1 MAHAS
6 HRPGSD
12 RQGTHR
18 LAIDVGG
25 TFTDVVVVDDRDG
38 SLRFGK
44 VLSTPHDPSEGSL
57 TGATGTLDRH
67 AIAAAGV
74 GEVIHATTV
83 ATNAVLERRGAATG
97 LITTRG
103 FRDTLEMGRE
113 SRYDIYD
120 FGLRLPEPLV
130 PRQLRVE
137 VDERLDHLGAV
148 VRPLDEATV
157 AAAVARLVDGGVRA
171 IAISLL
177 YSHLNPE
184 HERRLLELVRAAAP
198 GIEISV
204 SHEVA
209 GEVREYERTSTV
221 VVDAYVKPLV
231 RRYVERLAEG
241 LGQAG
246 LPDRPALMLS
256 HGGIG
261 SATEVVRRFPVRMIE
276 SGPAAG
282 AIAAAFFARQALPGG
297 DAIAFDMGGTTA
309 KMSLILDGAP
319 SVTHQYEVA
328 HVHRFKHGSGIP
340 LQISAIELLEIGAGG
355 GSIAHVNDLG
365 LLNVGP
371 HSAGAVPG
379 PACYGRGGERPTVTD
394 ADLVLGYLDPEHFL
408 GGEMKLDVE
417 ASRAAIDRHLGGPL
431 GMDAERIAWGIHDV
445 VNESMAAAVRAHA
458 AEKGVDLRRF
468 GLIAFGG
475 AGPLHAEAIARKLG
489 VGRVLCPFGA
499 GVASAIGCLVATP
512 AADLVSAYTVLLPA
526 ADWAEIQRRFA
537 AMGAE
542 AGGMIADLVGAG
554 AATRL
559 RAAFEMRCEGQG
571 YSVIVEAPEGA
582 ALDAG
587 LSGELETRF
596 AGVYA
601 QVYGHRPPAGVAL
614 ELVNLRAR
622 VEHPRPAT
630 PLHLW
635 RPASDG
641 AQALKGRRR
650 AWFPSAGG
658 YTDAGVYDRY
668 ALPAGTWFQ
677 GPAIVEERETST
689 VVGPGSRFQ
698 HDPSGHLVIE
708 LPSAEAQP

>member
-1 MAHAS
+1 MSQAS
-6 HRPGSD
+6 Y
-12 RQGTHR
+12 R

-25 TFTDVVVVDDRDG
+25 TFTDIVVVDDRDG

-44 VLSTPHDPSEGSL
+44 VLSTPADPSEGSL
-57 TGATGTLDRH
+57 AGAIDALARH
-67 AIAAAGV
+67 AIAPAGV
-74 GEVIHATTV
+74 SEVIHATTV

-97 LITTRG
+97 LVTTRG

-120 FGLRLPEPLV
+120 LGLRLPAPLV
-130 PRQLRVE
+130 PRHLRVE
-137 VDERLDHLGAV
+137 VDERLDHLGQV
-148 VRPLDEATV
+148 VRPLDETTV
-157 AAAVARLVDGGVRA
+157 AEAVGRLVAAGVRA
-171 IAISLL
+171 IAVSLL
-177 YSHLNPE
+177 HAHVNPD
-184 HERRLLELVRAAAP
+184 HERRVVELLRAAAP

-221 VVDAYVKPLV
+221 TVDAYVKPLV
-231 RRYVERLAEG
+231 RRYVERLAAG

-297 DAIAFDMGGTTA
+297 DAVAFDMGGTTA

-328 HVHRFKHGSGIP
+328 HVHRFKPGSGIP

-379 PACYGRGGERPTVTD
+379 PACYGRGGDRPTVTD
-394 ADLVLGYLDPEHFL
+394 ADLILGYLDPQHFL
-408 GGEMKLDVE
+408 GGAMKLDV
-417 ASRAAIDRHLGGPL
+417 AAARDAVAQRLGGAL
-431 GMDAERIAWGIHDV
+431 GMEPERIAWGIHDV

-489 VGRVLCPFGA
+489 IRQVICPFGA

-512 AADLVSAYTVLLPA
+512 AADLVSTYTTLLPT
-526 ADWAEIQRRFA
+526 ADWSEIARRFA
-537 AMGAE
+537 AMEAE
-542 AGGMIADLVGAG
+542 AGAMIAALVGEV
-554 AATRL
+554 AAPRL

-571 YSVIVEAPEGA
+571 YSVIVEAPLGS

-587 LSGELETRF
+587 LVPELEGRF

-601 QVYGHRPPAGVAL
+601 QVYGHRPPKGVRL

-622 VEHPRPAT
+622 VEHPRPEQA
-630 PLHLW
+630 LHLW
-635 RPASDG
+635 RPADTG
-641 AQALKGRRR
+641 AAALKGHRQ
-650 AWFPSAGG
+650 AWFASTGG
-658 YTDAGVYDRY
+658 YTTAGVYDRY
-668 ALPAGTWFQ
+668 ALPAGEWFA

-689 VVGPGSRFQ
+689 VVGPGARFR
-698 HDPSGHLVIE
+698 HDAAGHLVIE
-708 LPSAEAQP
+708 LPEVG